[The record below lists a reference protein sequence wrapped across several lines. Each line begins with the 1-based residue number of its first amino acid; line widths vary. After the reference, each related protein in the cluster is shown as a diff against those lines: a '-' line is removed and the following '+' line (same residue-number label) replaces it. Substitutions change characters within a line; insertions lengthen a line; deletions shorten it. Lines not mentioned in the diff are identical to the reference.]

1 MYNSDLADAIESL
14 DIEYWLDRE
23 GIQYRKT
30 TGSHGVQLN
39 VKTCPVCGCGNW
51 KVYLNAE
58 TGLGNCFHGDCQA
71 KFNKWKFI
79 SAYLGNLSKRQVVD
93 HIKAVSEE
101 TGWRPKKEVNHAQEN
116 VFENTRFFMPEMIDI
131 ADAIRKHG
139 SGFRS
144 AKYLYDR
151 NITFESI
158 EYFKLG
164 DCLTGYF
171 QYRKADGNIGY
182 QDYSGRIIIPIFDI
196 DGKTV
201 TFQGRDYTGESP
213 KRYLF
218 PPGLNATGTLFYN
231 GWNFDGHDQIVIGEG
246 VFDCIA
252 IRQAFKKETALN
264 KVLPVASFGKHISL
278 SSGGQIDYL
287 KKLRDKGLKVCTFM
301 WDGEVEALKDAVKAA
316 LEVAKLGLTVRV
328 ATLPKDRDP
337 NECTPEEVIKAFW
350 EAVPINRLS
359 AIKFLLSLN

>member
-1 MYNSDLADAIESL
+1 MNNLSEAIDAL

-39 VKTCPVCGCGNW
+39 VKTCPVCGGSKW

-79 SAYLGNLSKRQVVD
+79 CAELKNLSKKDVAR
-93 HIKAVSEE
+93 HIQEVSQE
-101 TGWRPKKEVNHAQEN
+101 TGWRPKKEVNHAQES
-116 VFENTRFFMPEMIDI
+116 VFKDTRFFMPSMIDI
-131 ADAIRKHG
+131 AETVKQQGA
-139 SGFRS
+139 GFAS
-144 AKYLYDR
+144 AKYLLDR
-151 NITFESI
+151 GISLESI

-164 DCLTGYF
+164 DCTNGYF
-171 QYRKADGNIGY
+171 QYRKPDGNIGY

-196 DGKTV
+196 NGKTV
-201 TFQGRDYTGESP
+201 TFQGRDYTGMSP

-231 GWNFDGHDQIVIGEG
+231 GWSFDGHDQIVIGEG

-252 IRQAFKKETALN
+252 IRQAFRGNSAFAKI
-264 KVLPVASFGKHISL
+264 LPVASFGKHISL

-287 KKLRDKGLKVCTFM
+287 RKLCEKELRVCTFM
-301 WDGEVEALKDAVKAA
+301 WDGETEALKDAAKYA
-316 LEVAKLGLTVRV
+316 LEVAKLGLTVRIAV
-328 ATLPKDRDP
+328 LPKDKDP
-337 NECTPEEVIKAFW
+337 NECTPSEIIEAFW
-350 EAVPINRLS
+350 EAVAINKIS
-359 AIKFLLSLN
+359 VIKFLLSLR